1 MNEKRPF
8 TDRAVWLFVAAAI
21 AGGLFVTGLAIRAFV
36 SGRITLKHSVVIEID
51 KPFFFYLLT
60 ALCGLLAILMFRA
73 GVLIA
78 IKHLRERR

>member
-1 MNEKRPF
+1 MNEDRPS

-21 AGGLFVTGLAIRAFV
+21 AGGLFVAGFALRTFV
-36 SGRITLKHSVVIEID
+36 SGRITLKRSEVTEID

-60 ALCGLLAILMFRA
+60 ALLGLLAVLMFRA
-73 GVLIA
+73 GIRIA